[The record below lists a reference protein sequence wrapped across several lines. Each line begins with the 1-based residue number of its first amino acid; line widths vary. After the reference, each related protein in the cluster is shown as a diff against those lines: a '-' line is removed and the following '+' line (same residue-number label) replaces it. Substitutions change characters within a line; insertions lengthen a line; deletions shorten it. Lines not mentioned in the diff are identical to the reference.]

1 MDNKDII
8 FETDGEENEEELNID
23 LSKFNQAVI
32 WGTDWTTETMARQ
45 LEKGNIDLNPSF
57 QRRDAWSEQEKSR
70 LIESLMLGF
79 PVPPIILAENKQK
92 KNSYLVIDGKQRLL
106 SIRRFYSN
114 VSEKEFKAKNLKEKD
129 AFKQLKLK
137 GLDILKDF
145 NGKTYSQMQVENT
158 EYINNLDNQSIRTI
172 VIKNWPDEAFLYTVF
187 LRLNTGSKKLS
198 PQELRQA
205 LKPGAFLNFLDDET
219 ANSTAIK
226 DMLNNKGA
234 DPRMKDIELAL
245 RFFAF
250 KCFPDKYKGNLKEF
264 LDYTCEN
271 LNGNWETK
279 EYIIRDLFAEL
290 EKSIV
295 FLKDLF
301 APDAAFSRYTDGK
314 CNGRFNRSIYEIL
327 TYYFSIKEVRI
338 AVEKKKEE
346 FVNKFVELNDDQEF
360 VYAVSNTTK
369 DINRVVIRFA
379 KVSKILEDLLKNAE
393 DNVNI
398 PKFELIEGKIQVIKT
413 EFFYAM
419 EKCKQNTK
427 MI

>member
-8 FETDGEENEEELNID
+8 FEIDEEENEEELNID

-114 VSEKEFKAKNLKEKD
+114 VSEKEFKEKNLKEKD

-264 LDYTCEN
+264 IDYTCEN
-271 LNGNWETK
+271 LNGNWKTK
-279 EYIIRDLFAEL
+279 EYLIRDLFAEL

-301 APDAAFSRYTDGK
+301 APDAAFSRYTSGK
-314 CNGRFNRSIYEIL
+314 CNGRFNRSIYEVL

-346 FVNKFVELNDDQEF
+346 FVKKFVELNDDPEF

-369 DINRVVIRFA
+369 DINRVVMRFT
-379 KVSKILEDLLKNAE
+379 KVSKILEDLLRGVEN
-393 DNVNI
+393 NVRI

-413 EFFYAM
+413 E
-419 EKCKQNTK
+419 
-427 MI
+427 

>member
-57 QRRDAWSEQEKSR
+57 QIRDAWSEQEKSR

-114 VSEKEFKAKNLKEKD
+114 VSEKEFKEKNLKEKD

-145 NGKTYSQMQVENT
+145 NGKTYSQMQVENA

-271 LNGNWETK
+271 LNENWETK

-346 FVNKFVELNDDQEF
+346 FVNKFVELNDNQEF

-369 DINRVVIRFA
+369 DINRVVIRFT
-379 KVSKILEDLLKNAE
+379 KVSKILEDLLKDAE
-393 DNVNI
+393 DNVSI

-413 EFFYAM
+413 E
-419 EKCKQNTK
+419 
-427 MI
+427 

>member
-145 NGKTYSQMQVENT
+145 NGKTYSQMQVENA

-205 LKPGAFLNFLDDET
+205 LKPGAFLNFLDDGT

-271 LNGNWETK
+271 LNGNWEAK

-369 DINRVVIRFA
+369 DINRVVIRFT
-379 KVSKILEDLLKNAE
+379 KVSKILEDLLKDAE
-393 DNVNI
+393 DNVSI

-413 EFFYAM
+413 E
-419 EKCKQNTK
+419 
-427 MI
+427 

>member
-145 NGKTYSQMQVENT
+145 NGKTYSQMQVENA

-205 LKPGAFLNFLDDET
+205 LKPGAFLNFLDDGT

-271 LNGNWETK
+271 LNGNWEEK

-346 FVNKFVELNDDQEF
+346 FVNKFVELNDNQEF

-369 DINRVVIRFA
+369 DINRVVIRFT
-379 KVSKILEDLLKNAE
+379 KVSKILEDLLKDAE
-393 DNVNI
+393 DNVSI

-413 EFFYAM
+413 E
-419 EKCKQNTK
+419 
-427 MI
+427 

>member
-79 PVPPIILAENKQK
+79 PVPPIILAENRQK

-114 VSEKEFKAKNLKEKD
+114 VSEKEFKEKNLKEND

-145 NGKTYSQMQVENT
+145 NGKTYSQMQVENA

-271 LNGNWETK
+271 LNGNWEAK

-346 FVNKFVELNDDQEF
+346 FVNKFVELNDNQEF

-379 KVSKILEDLLKNAE
+379 KVSEILEDLLKDAE
-393 DNVNI
+393 YNVSI

-413 EFFYAM
+413 E
-419 EKCKQNTK
+419 
-427 MI
+427 

>member
-8 FETDGEENEEELNID
+8 FEIDGEENEEELNID

-114 VSEKEFKAKNLKEKD
+114 VSEKEFKEKNLKEKD

-264 LDYTCEN
+264 LDYTCET
-271 LNGNWETK
+271 LNGNWEGK

-301 APDAAFSRYTDGK
+301 APDAAFSRYMGGK
-314 CNGRFNRSIYEIL
+314 CNGRFNRSIYEVL

-346 FVNKFVELNDDQEF
+346 FVNKFVELNDDPEF

-369 DINRVVIRFA
+369 DINRVVMRFA
-379 KVSKILEDLLKNAE
+379 KVSKILEDLLKGVEN
-393 DNVNI
+393 NVRI
-398 PKFELIEGKIQVIKT
+398 PKFELVEGEIQVIKT
-413 EFFYAM
+413 E
-419 EKCKQNTK
+419 
-427 MI
+427 

>member
-8 FETDGEENEEELNID
+8 FETDGEENEEELNEEELNID

-114 VSEKEFKAKNLKEKD
+114 VSEKEFKEKNLKEKD

-145 NGKTYSQMQVENT
+145 NGKTYSQMQVENA

-205 LKPGAFLNFLDDET
+205 LKPGAFLNFLDDGT

-271 LNGNWETK
+271 LNGNWEAK

-346 FVNKFVELNDDQEF
+346 FVNKFVELNDNQEF

-369 DINRVVIRFA
+369 DINRVVIRFT
-379 KVSKILEDLLKNAE
+379 KVSKILEDLLKDAE
-393 DNVNI
+393 YNVSI

-413 EFFYAM
+413 E
-419 EKCKQNTK
+419 
-427 MI
+427 

>member
-92 KNSYLVIDGKQRLL
+92 KNSYLVIDGNQRLL

-271 LNGNWETK
+271 LNGNWEAK

-338 AVEKKKEE
+338 AVEKKQEE
-346 FVNKFVELNDDQEF
+346 FVNKFIELNDDQEF

-369 DINRVVIRFA
+369 DINRVVIRFT
-379 KVSKILEDLLKNAE
+379 KVSKILEDLLKDAE

-413 EFFYAM
+413 E
-419 EKCKQNTK
+419 
-427 MI
+427 

>member
-114 VSEKEFKAKNLKEKD
+114 VSEKEFKEKNLKEKD

-145 NGKTYSQMQVENT
+145 NGKTYSQMQVENA

-271 LNGNWETK
+271 LNENWETK

-346 FVNKFVELNDDQEF
+346 FVNKFVELNDNQEF

-369 DINRVVIRFA
+369 DINRVVIRFT
-379 KVSKILEDLLKNAE
+379 KVSKILEDLLKDAE
-393 DNVNI
+393 DNVSI

-413 EFFYAM
+413 E
-419 EKCKQNTK
+419 
-427 MI
+427 

>member
-114 VSEKEFKAKNLKEKD
+114 VSEKEFKEKDLKEKD

-145 NGKTYSQMQVENT
+145 NGKTYSQMQVENA

-271 LNGNWETK
+271 LNENWEAK

-301 APDAAFSRYTDGK
+301 APDVAFSRYTDGK

-338 AVEKKKEE
+338 AVEKKKKE
-346 FVNKFVELNDDQEF
+346 FVNKFVELNDNQEF

-369 DINRVVIRFA
+369 DINRVVIRFT
-379 KVSKILEDLLKNAE
+379 KVSKILEDLLKDAE
-393 DNVNI
+393 DNVSI

-413 EFFYAM
+413 E
-419 EKCKQNTK
+419 
-427 MI
+427 

>member
-114 VSEKEFKAKNLKEKD
+114 VSEKEFKEKNLKEKD

-145 NGKTYSQMQVENT
+145 NGKTYSQMQVENA

-205 LKPGAFLNFLDDET
+205 LKPGAFLNFLDDGT

-271 LNGNWETK
+271 LNGNWEAK

-338 AVEKKKEE
+338 AVEKKKKE
-346 FVNKFVELNDDQEF
+346 FVNKFVELNDNQEF

-369 DINRVVIRFA
+369 DINRVVIRFT
-379 KVSKILEDLLKNAE
+379 KVSKILEDLLKDAE
-393 DNVNI
+393 DNVSI

-413 EFFYAM
+413 E
-419 EKCKQNTK
+419 
-427 MI
+427 

>member
-114 VSEKEFKAKNLKEKD
+114 VSEKEFKEKNLKEKD

-145 NGKTYSQMQVENT
+145 NGKTYSQMQVENA

-205 LKPGAFLNFLDDET
+205 LKPGAFLNFLDDGT

-271 LNGNWETK
+271 LNGNWEAK

-369 DINRVVIRFA
+369 DINRVVIRFT
-379 KVSKILEDLLKNAE
+379 KVSKILEDLLKDAE

-413 EFFYAM
+413 E
-419 EKCKQNTK
+419 
-427 MI
+427 

>member
-271 LNGNWETK
+271 LNGNWEAK

-338 AVEKKKEE
+338 AVEKKQEE
-346 FVNKFVELNDDQEF
+346 FVNKFIELNDDQEF

-369 DINRVVIRFA
+369 DINRVVIRFT
-379 KVSKILEDLLKNAE
+379 KVSKILEDLLKDAE

-413 EFFYAM
+413 E
-419 EKCKQNTK
+419 
-427 MI
+427 

>member
-379 KVSKILEDLLKNAE
+379 KVSKILEDK
-393 DNVNI
+393 
-398 PKFELIEGKIQVIKT
+398 
-413 EFFYAM
+413 
-419 EKCKQNTK
+419 KCRR
-427 MI
+427 

>member
-114 VSEKEFKAKNLKEKD
+114 VSEKEFKEKNLKEKD

-145 NGKTYSQMQVENT
+145 NGKTYSQMQVENA

-250 KCFPDKYKGNLKEF
+250 KCFPDTYKGNLKEF

-346 FVNKFVELNDDQEF
+346 FVNKFVELNDNQEF

-369 DINRVVIRFA
+369 DINRVVIRFT
-379 KVSKILEDLLKNAE
+379 KVSKILEDLLKDAE
-393 DNVNI
+393 DNVSI

-413 EFFYAM
+413 E
-419 EKCKQNTK
+419 
-427 MI
+427 

>member
-79 PVPPIILAENKQK
+79 PVPPIILAENRQK

-271 LNGNWETK
+271 LNGNWEAK

-338 AVEKKKEE
+338 AVEKKQEE

-369 DINRVVIRFA
+369 DINRVVIRFT
-379 KVSKILEDLLKNAE
+379 KVSKILEDLLKDAE

-413 EFFYAM
+413 E
-419 EKCKQNTK
+419 
-427 MI
+427 

>member
-8 FETDGEENEEELNID
+8 FETDGEENEEELNEEELNID

-114 VSEKEFKAKNLKEKD
+114 VSEKEFKEKNLKEKD

-145 NGKTYSQMQVENT
+145 NGKTYSQMQVENA

-205 LKPGAFLNFLDDET
+205 LKPGAFLNFLDDGT

-271 LNGNWETK
+271 LNGNWEAK

-346 FVNKFVELNDDQEF
+346 FVNKFVELNDNQEF

-369 DINRVVIRFA
+369 DINRVVIRFT
-379 KVSKILEDLLKNAE
+379 KVSKILEDLLKDAE
-393 DNVNI
+393 DNVSI

-413 EFFYAM
+413 E
-419 EKCKQNTK
+419 
-427 MI
+427 

>member
-271 LNGNWETK
+271 LNGNWEAK

-338 AVEKKKEE
+338 AVEKKQEE

-360 VYAVSNTTK
+360 VYAVNNTTK
-369 DINRVVIRFA
+369 DINRVVIRFT
-379 KVSKILEDLLKNAE
+379 KVSKILEDLLKDAE

-413 EFFYAM
+413 E
-419 EKCKQNTK
+419 
-427 MI
+427 

>member
-271 LNGNWETK
+271 LNGNWEAK

-393 DNVNI
+393 NNVNI

-413 EFFYAM
+413 E
-419 EKCKQNTK
+419 
-427 MI
+427 

>member
-114 VSEKEFKAKNLKEKD
+114 VSEKEFKEKNLKEKD

-271 LNGNWETK
+271 LNGNWEAK

-338 AVEKKKEE
+338 AVEKKKKE

-369 DINRVVIRFA
+369 DINRVVIRFT
-379 KVSKILEDLLKNAE
+379 KVSKILEDLLKDAE

-413 EFFYAM
+413 E
-419 EKCKQNTK
+419 
-427 MI
+427 

>member
-413 EFFYAM
+413 E
-419 EKCKQNTK
+419 
-427 MI
+427 

>member
-114 VSEKEFKAKNLKEKD
+114 VSEKEFKEKNLKEKD

-234 DPRMKDIELAL
+234 DSRMKDIELAL

-271 LNGNWETK
+271 LNGNWEAK

-290 EKSIV
+290 EQSIV

-301 APDAAFSRYTDGK
+301 APDATFSRYTDGK

-369 DINRVVIRFA
+369 DINRVVIRFT
-379 KVSKILEDLLKNAE
+379 KVSKILEDLSKDAE
-393 DNVNI
+393 DNVSI

-413 EFFYAM
+413 E
-419 EKCKQNTK
+419 
-427 MI
+427 

>member
-79 PVPPIILAENKQK
+79 PVPPIILAENRQK

-114 VSEKEFKAKNLKEKD
+114 VSEKEFKEKNLKEND

-145 NGKTYSQMQVENT
+145 NGKTYSQMQVENA

-271 LNGNWETK
+271 LNGNWEAK

-346 FVNKFVELNDDQEF
+346 FVNKFVELNDNQEF

-369 DINRVVIRFA
+369 DINRVVIRFT
-379 KVSKILEDLLKNAE
+379 KVSKILEDLLKDAE
-393 DNVNI
+393 DNISI
-398 PKFELIEGKIQVIKT
+398 PKFELIEGKLQVIKT
-413 EFFYAM
+413 E
-419 EKCKQNTK
+419 
-427 MI
+427 